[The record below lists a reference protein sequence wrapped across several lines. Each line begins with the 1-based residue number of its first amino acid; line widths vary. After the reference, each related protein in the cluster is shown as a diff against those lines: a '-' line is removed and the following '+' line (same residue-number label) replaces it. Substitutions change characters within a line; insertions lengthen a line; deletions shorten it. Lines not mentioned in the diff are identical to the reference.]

1 MTDAGP
7 NPPASRSPQSEQAL
21 SKSENR
27 FRQVVEAAPNA
38 MVMINAGGRIEMVN
52 AQAERVFGYERAELL
67 GQLVEI
73 LVPKRFRGHHPGLR
87 DAFFTDPRSRPMG
100 AGRELFGLR
109 RDGSEF
115 PVEIGL
121 NPIETEEGTM
131 VLSAIVDISERKR
144 LEERFRR
151 VVEAAPNAMVM
162 INAAGRIEMVNAQA
176 ERVFGYERAELLGQR
191 VEMLVPERFRNH
203 HPGLRDL
210 FFTDPR
216 SRPMGAGRDLYGLRR
231 DGSEFPVEIG
241 LNPIE
246 TEDGT
251 MVLSA
256 IVDISDRKQ
265 KELRIQAALKEKD
278 ILLGEIHHRVKNN
291 LQVIYSLLELQS
303 ARVSD
308 PVALEML
315 RDSQNRVRS
324 MAQIHQTLYQSKDFA
339 EVEFSQFLDTLVPTL
354 VASYGGH
361 TSEIVLSI
369 DAERVRLPIDSA
381 SPCGLAV
388 NELIANALKHAFR
401 PGEGGEI
408 KVSLAHG
415 ADNDVILSVSD
426 NGVGVPDHVDIASTD
441 TLGLQLVTLL
451 ADQLGGSFSMHRAH
465 PTQFVLKFPHVV
477 SPGELR

>member
-1 MTDAGP
+1 MAKGI
-7 NPPASRSPQSEQAL
+7 PPSIGHRSDSGRAL
-21 SKSENR
+21 SKSEDR

-38 MVMINAGGRIEMVN
+38 MVMINRAGRIEMVN
-52 AQAERVFGYERAELL
+52 VQAERVFGYERAELL
-67 GQLVEI
+67 GQPVEM
-73 LVPKRFRGHHPGLR
+73 LVPDRFRGHHPALR
-87 DAFFTDPRSRPMG
+87 NSFFTAPQSRPMG

-109 RDGSEF
+109 KDGSEF

-121 NPIETEEGTM
+121 NPIETEDGTM

-162 INAAGRIEMVNAQA
+162 ISGRGWIEMVNAQA
-176 ERVFGYERAELLGQR
+176 ERLFGYERAELLGQP
-191 VEMLVPERFRNH
+191 VEMLVPIRYRGH
-203 HPGLRDL
+203 HPALRNS

-216 SRPMGAGRDLYGLRR
+216 SRPMGVGRDLYGLRK
-231 DGSEFPVEIG
+231 DGSEFPIEIG

-265 KELRIQAALKEKD
+265 REERIQAALTEKD

-291 LQVIYSLLELQS
+291 LQIIYSLLDLQS
-303 ARVSD
+303 AQISD
-308 PVALEML
+308 PVALGML

-339 EVEFSQFLDTLVPTL
+339 EVDFSHFLDSLVPTL
-354 VASYGGH
+354 VASYGVDPSQI
-361 TSEIVLSI
+361 TLSI
-369 DAERVRLPIDSA
+369 DAEHVLLPIDA
-381 SPCGLAV
+381 AIPCGLAV
-388 NELIANALKHAFR
+388 NELISNALKHAFR
-401 PGEGGEI
+401 PDKGGAIAVALTREADG
-408 KVSLAHG
+408 KVS
-415 ADNDVILSVSD
+415 LSVSD
-426 NGVGVPDHVDIASTD
+426 DGVGVPETVDIANTS

-451 ADQLGGSFSMHRAH
+451 ADQLGGSFSMRRAD
-465 PTQFVLKFPHVV
+465 PTRFVLTFPIDKSV
-477 SPGELR
+477 GGKK